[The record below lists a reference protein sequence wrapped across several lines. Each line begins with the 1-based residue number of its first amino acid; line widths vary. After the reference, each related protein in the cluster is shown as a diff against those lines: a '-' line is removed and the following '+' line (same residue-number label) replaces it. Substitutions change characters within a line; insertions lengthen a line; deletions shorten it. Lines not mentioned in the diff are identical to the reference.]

1 MEPSPCQRRR
11 GSAFVWTAKNWRNTA
26 KCTGVLVLIP
36 TIAIRCGLPGLRQ
49 FQTIAGLIPR
59 TASIRKSLTSR
70 HRTRRSLS
78 GDALNLSLKD
88 SRSGRVRVQP
98 LPALRQSV
106 RGVLWIVW
114 GTPWCEEIVIKCY
127 SGIAANGLNSDSVP
141 AALIAKLMTNSRD
154 LRSLLSHV

>member
-26 KCTGVLVLIP
+26 KCTGVLALIP

-59 TASIRKSLTSR
+59 TAGIRKSLTSR
-70 HRTRRSLS
+70 HRTRRFLS

-98 LPALRQSV
+98 LRALRPFFARSFVDSLAHAVVQ
-106 RGVLWIVW
+106 RDRNKVLQ
-114 GTPWCEEIVIKCY
+114 
-127 SGIAANGLNSDSVP
+127 
-141 AALIAKLMTNSRD
+141 RD
-154 LRSLLSHV
+154 CGKRVE